1 MTMNWELERNILR
14 ICYFG
19 RWYLT
24 QEFTFDGIMPRSWYF
39 TWKKSLWLG
48 HIVNIWLGIIQKYLH
63 WVPKKSSQIFRKYL
77 RKYSLR
83 EKYPY
88 SEFFWSIFSPNT
100 GKYEPEKLQIRKI
113 FTQSLT
119 HEYDGLLKNL
129 RI

>member
-77 RKYSLR
+77 RKYSLQ

-88 SEFFWSIFSPNT
+88 SEFFWSTFSPNT

-113 FTQSLT
+113 FTQPLT